1 MPQRIL
7 IVQSDTTSSQT
18 LAQFFSSR
26 GDKVW
31 QVADSAAAIQHLEQ
45 VKPDLMLV
53 DLHLVGNTWLDVIR
67 ETRRQVPPTPVI
79 VTSKHPDFQR
89 ELLAREQHVEVFLR
103 EPFDPRWIQRALK
116 RIEIITKAGK
126 KGATAGLPSVRFPV
140 RIKITLPYLF
150 LALIFA
156 MVGAYIV
163 TQFVLG
169 QVEERFNNQL
179 IATGKQNADWM
190 VREESKHL
198 ETLRLVANT
207 QGIAGAI
214 SQVDD
219 KTLHEIAL
227 AHAINSNEEL
237 IDILDP
243 HGASVLSL
251 HHVPGGKA
259 EDYTVTK
266 GDTVFAGLPF
276 VREVLAGKQD
286 NGQDKTAGLAA
297 PSWGP
302 SFYVCGPILDTQ
314 GKIAGAVLVG
324 RSLSSMVAQIRQD
337 DLADVT
343 VYDAGGRPVTS
354 TLATGAAGVTPLS
367 TLNASS
373 LLSGQEQTSL
383 VRDMT
388 LASNQYSEIIGPWE
402 ARNGED
408 LGLMGTSLPRYFL
421 QTTGQVTRS
430 EVFILVALM
439 LLLVVAVG
447 ITLANQITRPL
458 VRIVRASAEVAKGNL
473 DVKVD
478 PRGNDEVAVLAHT
491 FNSMIAGLQEGSM
504 YRDLL
509 GRTVSPEVRE
519 QLRQTFTSGHL
530 RLEGQEA
537 VATVMMSDIRG
548 FTSLS
553 EKADPA
559 TVFRWLNEY
568 FGELVPIITASSGVV
583 NKFDG
588 DAMLAFFGILPKI
601 LNPKQSAYCACQGAL
616 EILAAIERLNF
627 QRVERGDPPLS
638 TGIGVNT
645 GMVTAGGLGTSDRV
659 HYTII
664 GDTVNTTQRLESLT
678 RQLFNVSGALISEST
693 YQALGEYR
701 SRFRLDPLGLY
712 VVKGKT
718 EQVSVYRLLP
728 LAEGA
733 AGVETVASGS
743 GNSVDLTAA
752 QAPRMVSR
760 SQAVTGPLK
769 EPGV

>member
-1 MPQRIL
+1 MPQQIL
-7 IVQSDTTSSQT
+7 IVQSDEISSQT
-18 LAQFFSSR
+18 LAQFFTGR

-31 QVADSAAAIQHLEQ
+31 EVADSAAALQHLEQ

-53 DLHLVGNTWLDVIR
+53 DLHLAGSTWLDVIR
-67 ETRRQVPPTPVI
+67 QARHQIPQPQII

-89 ELLAREQHVEVFLR
+89 ELMAREQDVEVFLR
-103 EPFDPRWIQRALK
+103 EPFEPRWIERALK
-116 RIEIITKAGK
+116 RLENAIKASK
-126 KGATAGLPSVRFPV
+126 KGSADGLPKVRFPV

-156 MVGAYIV
+156 MIGAYIV

-207 QGIAGAI
+207 QGIADAI
-214 SQVDD
+214 KQVDD
-219 KTLHEIAL
+219 KTLHEVAL

-237 IDILDP
+237 IDILDTN
-243 HGASVLSL
+243 GTSVLSL
-251 HHVPGGKA
+251 HHVTGGKA
-259 EDYTVTK
+259 EDYSVTK
-266 GDTVFAGLPF
+266 GDTAFAGWQF
-276 VREVLAGKQD
+276 VQNVLAGKQD
-286 NGQDKTAGLAA
+286 NGQDKTAGLAM
-297 PSWGP
+297 PSWGA
-302 SFYVCGPILDTQ
+302 SFYVCGPILDAQ

-343 VYDAGGRPVTS
+343 IYDSGGRPLSS
-354 TLATGAAGVTPLS
+354 TLAPGVEGVNP
-367 TLNASS
+367 LNAHDATA
-373 LLSGQEQTSL
+373 LLAGQQQTSL

-402 ARNGED
+402 ARNGLD

-421 QTTGQVTRS
+421 VTTGQVTRS

-447 ITLANQITRPL
+447 IILANQITRPL

-693 YQALGEYR
+693 YQALGDYR

-728 LAEGA
+728 LAENPA
-733 AGVETVASGS
+733 AVEMAPTGS
-743 GNSVDLTAA
+743 GMSLELSAT
-752 QAPRMVSR
+752 QPQRMVSR
-760 SQAVTGPLK
+760 SDRVTGPLK